1 VNAVEP
7 EVLMSL
13 AAVMPRSEL
22 LTIIATFDADLRR
35 LGGEL
40 QGAVSGGDIAGYRR
54 SAHALAGAAAGVGA
68 KRLESVARHAMDPN
82 GAEQPATL
90 AVLIRVEVEEAC
102 LELARLGAE
111 LPAAD

>member
-1 VNAVEP
+1 
-7 EVLMSL
+7 MSL

-22 LTIIATFDADLRR
+22 LTIIATFDEDLRR

-40 QGAVSGGDIAGYRR
+40 QAAVAAGDTSAYRR
-54 SAHALAGAAAGVGA
+54 AAHGLAGAAAGVGA
-68 KRLESVARHAMDPN
+68 KRLEGVARLAMDPN
-82 GAEQPATL
+82 GAELPATI

-102 LELARLGAE
+102 VELVRLGAE